1 VPFETAVE
9 QWQAGQRRLE
19 AAPPAERAV
28 LERVTRGV
36 EDELRRRLG
45 STFSTE
51 ELAALYDEG
60 TGWVTGIAVAAAPDD
75 PFAWD
80 VRVVGD
86 AAFHRYMREAADY
99 AGGLRRG

>member
-1 VPFETAVE
+1 VPFDTALE
-9 QWQAGQRRLE
+9 QWQAGARRLE

-28 LERVTRGV
+28 LERVTRQV

-45 STFSTE
+45 STFSTD

-60 TGWVTGIAVAAAPDD
+60 TSWVSGIAVGVAPDA

-86 AAFHRYMREAADY
+86 AAFHRYLREAADY
-99 AGGLRRG
+99 AGGRRRA

>member
-1 VPFETAVE
+1 M
-9 QWQAGQRRLE
+9 
-19 AAPPAERAV
+19 
-28 LERVTRGV
+28 

-45 STFSTE
+45 STFSTD

-60 TGWVTGIAVAAAPDD
+60 TSWVSGIAVAAAPDE

-99 AGGLRRG
+99 AGGRRRDRHPRGASVGGRVAPAWSWPEVAPVGAGPA

>member
-9 QWQAGQRRLE
+9 QWQAGQRRLQD
-19 AAPPAERAV
+19 APPDQRAT
-28 LERVTRGV
+28 LERVTRRV

-45 STFSTE
+45 STFSTD

-60 TGWVTGIAVAAAPDD
+60 TTWVSDIAIAAAPEE

-99 AGGLRRG
+99 AGGRRRD

>member
-1 VPFETAVE
+1 VPFETALE
-9 QWQAGQRRLE
+9 QWQAGVRRLE
-19 AAPPAERAV
+19 AAPASERPT
-28 LERVTRGV
+28 LERVTRRV

-45 STFSTE
+45 STFTTD

-60 TGWVTGIAVAAAPDD
+60 TSWVSDVAIAAAPEE
-75 PFAWD
+75 PFGWD

-99 AGGLRRG
+99 AGGRRLG

>member
-1 VPFETAVE
+1 VPFDTALE
-9 QWQAGQRRLE
+9 QWQAGSRRLE

-28 LERVTRGV
+28 LERVTRQV

-45 STFSTE
+45 STFSTD

-60 TGWVTGIAVAAAPDD
+60 TSWVSGIAVGVAPDA

-86 AAFHRYMREAADY
+86 AAFHRYLREAADY
-99 AGGLRRG
+99 AGGRRRA